1 MYFDSLEA
9 FISMGGHGPFVWV
22 AYGVTLLTM
31 LFLVLRPNRQVKA
44 LRKSATHEARIQQR
58 RKDQHNASR
67 T

>member
-1 MYFDSLEA
+1 MYFDSWEE

-22 AYGVTLLTM
+22 AFAVTLLTM

-44 LRKSATHEARIQQR
+44 LRKSATQEARIQKR
-58 RKDQHNASR
+58 RKDQYNASR